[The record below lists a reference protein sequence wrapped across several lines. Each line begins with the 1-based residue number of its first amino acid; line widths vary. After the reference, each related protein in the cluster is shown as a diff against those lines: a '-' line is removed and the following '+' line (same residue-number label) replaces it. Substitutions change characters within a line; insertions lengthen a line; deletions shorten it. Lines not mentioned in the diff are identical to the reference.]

1 MMESNAKGTPRGSM
15 ENAIHFI
22 SGLPRA
28 GSTLLSA
35 ILRQN
40 PAFHAAMTSP
50 VGSLYMALEAA
61 MSRRNETAVFLDAG
75 QRRALLRGVF
85 AGYYHAADPPTVLF
99 DTNRLWC
106 ARMGALAELFPCAR
120 VICCVR
126 EVSWIVDSIERQA
139 SRNPFEPSGLFNF
152 DVTGTVYTR
161 VARVVGSDG
170 MVGYAL
176 DALREACFGAH
187 AERLIL
193 LDYEALARA
202 PEVVMARLY
211 ELLGLAPF
219 AHDFE
224 RVAYAADAFDI
235 ALGAPGL
242 HEVRGRVEWRPRA
255 TVLPQDLFE
264 RFANDSF
271 WRKPQPR
278 LAHVP
283 AILWRASPQGDCMPA
298 RTDPL
303 Q

>member
-1 MMESNAKGTPRGSM
+1 MDNT
-15 ENAIHFI
+15 IHFI

-40 PAFHAAMTSP
+40 PAFHTAMTSP
-50 VGSLYMALEAA
+50 VGTLYMALEGA

-85 AGYYHAADPPTVLF
+85 AGYYHAADPATVIF

-106 ARMGALAELFPCAR
+106 ARLAALAELFPTSR

-126 EVSWIVDSIERQA
+126 EVPWIIDSIERQA
-139 SRNPFEPSGLFNF
+139 QRNPFELSGLFGYEPG
-152 DVTGTVYTR
+152 GTIYTR
-161 VARVVGSDG
+161 TARVAGSDG

-187 AERLIL
+187 SERLIL

-202 PEVVMARLY
+202 PGAVMAQLY
-211 ELLGLAPF
+211 KLLGEPLY

-224 RVAYAADAFDI
+224 HVAYEAEEFDA
-235 ALGAPGL
+235 ALGSPGL
-242 HEVRGRVEWRPRA
+242 HRVHGRVEWRPRPS
-255 TVLPQDLFE
+255 VLPPDLFE

-271 WRKPQPR
+271 WRMPQPR

-283 AILWRASPQGDCMPA
+283 TILWRGGA
-298 RTDPL
+298 
-303 Q
+303 

>member
-1 MMESNAKGTPRGSM
+1 LDNT
-15 ENAIHFI
+15 IHFI

-40 PAFHAAMTSP
+40 PAFSAAMTSP
-50 VGSLYMALEAA
+50 VGALYMALETA
-61 MSRRNETAVFLDAG
+61 MSRRNEAAVFLDAG

-85 AGYYHAADPPTVLF
+85 AGYYHQADPATVLF

-106 ARMGALAELFPCAR
+106 ARLAALAELFPQAR

-126 EVSWIVDSIERQA
+126 DVPWIVDSIERQA
-139 SRNPFEPSGLFNF
+139 SRNPFELSGLFGF
-152 DVTGTVYTR
+152 EPGGTVYTR
-161 VARVVGSDG
+161 VARVAGSDG

-187 AERLIL
+187 SGRLIL
-193 LDYEALARA
+193 LDYEALTRA
-202 PEVVMARLY
+202 PGPTVRELY
-211 ELLGLAPF
+211 RLLGEPLF

-224 RVAYAADAFDI
+224 DVSYEADEFDA
-235 ALGAPGL
+235 ALGSPGL
-242 HEVRGRVEWRPRA
+242 HRVEGRVEWRLRPS
-255 TVLPQDLFE
+255 VLPPDLFE
-264 RFANDSF
+264 RFAGDSF

-283 AILWRASPQGDCMPA
+283 AILWRG
-298 RTDPL
+298 
-303 Q
+303 

>member
-1 MMESNAKGTPRGSM
+1 M

-50 VGSLYMALEAA
+50 VGALYMALETA

-85 AGYYHAADPPTVLF
+85 AGYYHQADPATVVF

-106 ARMGALAELFPCAR
+106 ARLAALAELFPQAR

-126 EVSWIVDSIERQA
+126 DVPWIVDSIERQA
-139 SRNPFEPSGLFNF
+139 QANPFELSGLF
-152 DVTGTVYTR
+152 GYEAGSTVYTR
-161 VARVVGSDG
+161 VSRVAGSDG

-176 DALREACFGAH
+176 DALREACFGAQS
-187 AERLIL
+187 ARLIL

-202 PEVVMARLY
+202 PGPTMRELY
-211 ELLGLAPF
+211 RLLGEPLF
-219 AHDFE
+219 GHDFE
-224 RVAYAADAFDI
+224 HVSYEADTFD
-235 ALGAPGL
+235 AGLGTPGL
-242 HEVRGRVEWRPRA
+242 HRVAGRVEWRPRA
-255 TVLPQDLFE
+255 SVLPPDLFE
-264 RFANDSF
+264 RFAGDSF

-283 AILWRASPQGDCMPA
+283 AILWRGG
-298 RTDPL
+298 
-303 Q
+303 